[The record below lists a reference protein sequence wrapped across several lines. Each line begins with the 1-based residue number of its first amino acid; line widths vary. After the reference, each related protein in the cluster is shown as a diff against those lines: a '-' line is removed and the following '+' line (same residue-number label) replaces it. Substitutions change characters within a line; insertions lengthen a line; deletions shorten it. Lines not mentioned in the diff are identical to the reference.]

1 MPKVKP
7 DANPKVK
14 KKANMPQGK
23 KSKKNADSR
32 CAPGSVTKLI
42 QLLPPAARQK
52 IVDLDF
58 KNLLNLKLGNTN
70 RDFTHF
76 LMDRAKV
83 HENTDQI
90 EIYIREGVSIWIT
103 KVAVQKCFEFPPGT
117 DKNLPTDSTSEIF
130 DSLYRVLS
138 VVEEKFN
145 EKKKKR
151 KEKMEKEKQVQV
163 EEEGSEEEESGEEK
177 GAKEGENSKVSVR
190 RKFLTPLNINLMLKN
205 IDKDEILKLLVKE
218 NEDTDGTEPSL
229 DIDLIVRC
237 FFVVVLDRLLL
248 PQTTFYLSSAT
259 LKAVTDLDNLKTVD
273 WSHLIFENLKS
284 SVAECP
290 KDKTKLI
297 LGCTNVLMV
306 STNVHNF

>member
-1 MPKVKP
+1 
-7 DANPKVK
+7 
-14 KKANMPQGK
+14 
-23 KSKKNADSR
+23 
-32 CAPGSVTKLI
+32 
-42 QLLPPAARQK
+42 
-52 IVDLDF
+52 
-58 KNLLNLKLGNTN
+58 
-70 RDFTHF
+70 
-76 LMDRAKV
+76 
-83 HENTDQI
+83 
-90 EIYIREGVSIWIT
+90 
-103 KVAVQKCFEFPPGT
+103 VQKYFEFPPST

-145 EKKKKR
+145 EKKKRR

-163 EEEGSEEEESGEEK
+163 EEEGSEEEESGEEE
-177 GAKEGENSKVSVR
+177 GAEEGENSKVSVR
-190 RKFLTPLNINLMLKN
+190 RNILTPLNINLMLEN

-248 PQTTFYLSSAT
+248 PQTTFYLSSGT
-259 LKAVTDLDNLKTVD
+259 LETVTNLDKLKTVD

-306 STNVHNF
+306 STNGHNF

>member
-1 MPKVKP
+1 M
-7 DANPKVK
+7 
-14 KKANMPQGK
+14 
-23 KSKKNADSR
+23 
-32 CAPGSVTKLI
+32 
-42 QLLPPAARQK
+42 QK
-52 IVDLDF
+52 
-58 KNLLNLKLGNTN
+58 
-70 RDFTHF
+70 
-76 LMDRAKV
+76 
-83 HENTDQI
+83 
-90 EIYIREGVSIWIT
+90 Y
-103 KVAVQKCFEFPPGT
+103 FEFPPGT

-163 EEEGSEEEESGEEK
+163 EEEKMDMDMGKEKQDQVEEKFNEKMKRRKEKHVQVEEEGSEEEESGEEE

-218 NEDTDGTEPSL
+218 NEDTDGTELSL

-248 PQTTFYLSSAT
+248 PQTTFYLSSGT
-259 LKAVTDLDNLKTVD
+259 LEAVTDLDKLKTAD

-290 KDKTKLI
+290 KDKTKPI
-297 LGCTNVLMV
+297 SGCTNVLMV